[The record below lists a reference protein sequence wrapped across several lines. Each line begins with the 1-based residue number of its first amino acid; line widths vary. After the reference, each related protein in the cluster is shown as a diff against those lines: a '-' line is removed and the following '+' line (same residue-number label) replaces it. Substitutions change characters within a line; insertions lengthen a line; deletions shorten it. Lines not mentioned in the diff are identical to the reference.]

1 MSLPREEVVVGFTD
15 ELARFGE
22 FVRTIDA
29 KEWRTP
35 SRCDGWTAADVA
47 AHVTGQLS
55 DIVNGRFDGLGT
67 PEVTQRQVEERR
79 SKTPDEIADEL
90 AEVAKV
96 GADIL
101 ASFDDA
107 AWAGPAPAGLPG
119 TLGEGV
125 EGLWF
130 DAWVHADDI
139 RSAIGRPS
147 EPGPGVR
154 ASVSHLA
161 DLLTQKDWGPAT
173 IAVSGVEEFPVSG
186 GGGQRVEGDAIEFVL
201 AASGRKDASA
211 LGLDPSVNVYG

>member
-1 MSLPREEVVVGFTD
+1 MSLPREEVVAGFTD
-15 ELARFGE
+15 ELARFAE
-22 FVRTIDA
+22 LIRSIEVS
-29 KEWRTP
+29 EWYAA
-35 SRCDGWTAADVA
+35 SRCEGWTAADVA
-47 AHVTGQLS
+47 GHVTGQLS

-67 PEVTQRQVEERR
+67 PEVTQREVEERR
-79 SKTPDEIADEL
+79 SKTPDQIAEELDEVSRL
-90 AEVAKV
+90 

-101 ASFDDA
+101 SSFDDT
-107 AWAGPAPAGLPG
+107 AWAGPAPAGVPG

-139 RSAIGRPS
+139 RAAIGRPS

-154 ASVSHLA
+154 ASVSHLS
-161 DLLTQKDWGPAT
+161 DLLTQKEWGPAT

-186 GGGQRVEGDAIEFVL
+186 GGGQRVEGDAITFVL
-201 AASGRKDASA
+201 VASGRKEASA

>member
-1 MSLPREEVVVGFTD
+1 MTLPREEVVAGFTD

-22 FVRTIDA
+22 LVRTIDA

-47 AHVTGQLS
+47 GHVTGQLA

-90 AEVAKV
+90 AEATKI
-96 GADIL
+96 GLDIMS
-101 ASFDDA
+101 SFDDA
-107 AWAGPAPAGLPG
+107 AWAGPAPAGVPG

-139 RSAIGRPS
+139 RAAIGRPS

-161 DLLTQKDWGPAT
+161 DLLTQREWGPAT
-173 IAVSGVEEFPVSG
+173 IAVSGIEAFPVSG
-186 GGGQRVEGDAIEFVL
+186 GGGQRIEGDAITFVL
-201 AASGRKDASA
+201 VASGRTEASA

>member
-1 MSLPREEVVVGFTD
+1 MTLPREEVVAGFTD

-22 FVRTIDA
+22 LVRTIDA

-47 AHVTGQLS
+47 GHVTGQLA

-90 AEVAKV
+90 AEATKI
-96 GADIL
+96 GLDIMS
-101 ASFDDA
+101 SFDDA
-107 AWAGPAPAGLPG
+107 AWAGPAPAGVPG

-139 RSAIGRPS
+139 RAAIGRPS

-161 DLLTQKDWGPAT
+161 DLLTQREWGPAT
-173 IAVSGVEEFPVSG
+173 IAVSGIQAFPVSG
-186 GGGQRVEGDAIEFVL
+186 GGGQRVEGDAITFVL
-201 AASGRKDASA
+201 VASGRKEASA